1 MRAECAF
8 IHLFIEDEKLI
19 KGPCFELPA
28 PSLLLQQQV
37 SWCDELAPGKEA
49 KSSAFL

>member
-28 PSLLLQQQV
+28 PSLLLQQV
-37 SWCDELAPGKEA
+37 SWYDELAPGKEA
-49 KSSAFL
+49 KFSAFL